1 MAKFQIFTDTA
12 SDLPTNLRKE
22 NNIDYFR
29 MGFSVNG
36 KEIIA
41 DLDFENYSYEGMY
54 AWVRDPNTVIKTS
67 LVKREEFIDK
77 CSYYLDQG
85 IDILYIACTSVLS
98 GTLNFFRLVSEEL
111 KEKYPERKIISMD
124 STRAGM
130 TLGLMCLDAAKLQR
144 EGKTIEE
151 VHEYLEKEKQKYRLC
166 GTLETLTY
174 LKKAG
179 RVSGAAAFFANM
191 FGIKPVIVGD
201 TKGHNYVIAKVKGSR
216 TSWER
221 LFDIVKD
228 TVEGQEH
235 PVIYLGQ
242 GMAQPAVDYF
252 TKRFSEEL
260 HASIVNYYIGPI
272 IGISCGPGTIHI
284 VCKGK
289 EMTLTSPE
297 E

>member
-111 KEKYPERKIISMD
+111 KEKYPERKLYEIDTKGI
-124 STRAGM
+124 
-130 TLGLMCLDAAKLQR
+130 
-144 EGKTIEE
+144 TIESYIITKAAVELFLAGKSVEEILKWAETE
-151 VHEYLEKEKQKYRLC
+151 VDKYAC
-166 GTLETLTY
+166 Y
-174 LKKAG
+174 FFADDLKFFAKSG
-179 RVSGAAAFFANM
+179 RVSGFAAFM
-191 FGIKPVIVGD
+191 GGIIGIKPILTMGSD
-201 TKGHNYVIAKVKGSR
+201 GKMASIGKAKGRRNAIAKLVEYVETLGVDLGKHEIVLGHADAP
-216 TSWER
+216 E
-221 LFDIVKD
+221 LIEELKAELIAKFGDKLKFDIV
-228 TVEGQEH
+228 V
-235 PVIYLGQ
+235 
-242 GMAQPAVDYF
+242 
-252 TKRFSEEL
+252 
-260 HASIVNYYIGPI
+260 VNPTAGAH
-272 IGISCGPGTIHI
+272 CGPD
-284 VCKGK
+284 
-289 EMTLTSPE
+289 TLGIAFYAKHR
-297 E
+297 